1 MSFLPLV
8 EMTKPKSNKMQN
20 EVQLT
25 IDGKKGFFYIEVEGK
40 QEAMMTFVFA
50 GEDKIIIDHTEV
62 NPGNEGKGFGKK
74 MVAKA
79 VEYARENKIKII
91 PLCPFAKSV
100 FDKVAEF
107 RDVL

>member
-1 MSFLPLV
+1 MLKFKKRI
-8 EMTKPKSNKMQN
+8 MTE
-20 EVQLT
+20 EVQLK
-25 IDGKKGFFYIEVEGK
+25 INDNKGAFYIEVEGI
-40 QEAMMTFVFA
+40 QEALMTFVFA

-74 MVAKA
+74 MVTKA
-79 VEYARENKIKII
+79 VEFAREKGIKIL

-100 FDKVAEF
+100 FDKTPEF

>member
-1 MSFLPLV
+1 
-8 EMTKPKSNKMQN
+8 MQN
-20 EVQLT
+20 EVQLK
-25 IDGKKGFFYIEVEGK
+25 IEGKKGFFYIEIEGK

-62 NPGNEGKGFGKK
+62 NLGNEGKGFGKK
-74 MVAKA
+74 MVTKA
-79 VEYARENKIKII
+79 VEYARENNLKII

>member
-1 MSFLPLV
+1 MFSVQSQVFSKNRI
-8 EMTKPKSNKMQN
+8 MTE
-20 EVQLT
+20 EVQLK
-25 IDGKKGFFYIEVEGK
+25 INDNKGAFYIEIKGK

-74 MVAKA
+74 MVTKA
-79 VEYARENKIKII
+79 VEFAREKGIKIL

-100 FDKVAEF
+100 FDKTPEF

>member
-1 MSFLPLV
+1 
-8 EMTKPKSNKMQN
+8 MTE
-20 EVQLT
+20 EVQLR
-25 IDGKKGFFYIEVEGK
+25 INDNKGAFYIEVEGK

-50 GEDKIIIDHTEV
+50 GEAKIIIDHTEV

-74 MVAKA
+74 MVTKA
-79 VEYARENKIKII
+79 VEFAREKGIKIL

-100 FDKVAEF
+100 FDKTPEF